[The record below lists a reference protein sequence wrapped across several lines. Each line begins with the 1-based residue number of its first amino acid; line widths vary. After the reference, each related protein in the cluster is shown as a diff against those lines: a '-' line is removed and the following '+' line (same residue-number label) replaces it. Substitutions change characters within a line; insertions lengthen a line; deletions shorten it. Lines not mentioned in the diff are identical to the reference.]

1 MATNNNLI
9 PININDLPKLDI
21 LSNSDL
27 IPIETVEGT
36 ATILYRDF
44 IIDEDHVTFAATL
57 SASVT
62 SAINLSAAIDATN
75 ATVKTV
81 SASLYS
87 SITALSSYSTTYS
100 NALSSQLT
108 TLSSTFNAT
117 ATVLSA
123 AVNTLSSAVAVN
135 TTNIATLSTSVGTLQ
150 STVVAVTG
158 LQSTH
163 FVLTTSPGS
172 KGPAIEPF
180 FTSPNGVFSL
190 EGSKAYRLAYNLWY
204 TKNTTGTVTFTLS
217 SNTVLNTI
225 AGRIIHSRLTGSNTI
240 FGVTSGALMVASG
253 VSIDDFPA
261 TTTII
266 DAQDQFVDINIVLQ
280 TNATA
285 PIVTLAVTCGTGT
298 VTPIIGSTCTVTK
311 LN

>member
-21 LSNSDL
+21 LTNSDL

-44 IIDEDHVTFAATL
+44 IIDEAHVTFAATL

-62 SAINLSAAIDATN
+62 SAINLSAAIDTTN

-87 SITALSSYSTTYS
+87 SITALSSSSFAYS
-100 NALSSQLT
+100 NALSSGLT
-108 TLSSTFNAT
+108 TLNAT
-117 ATVLSA
+117 VTTLSA
-123 AVNTLSSAVAVN
+123 NVNALSSAVAVN
-135 TTNIATLSTSVGTLQ
+135 TSNIATLSASVNNLQ
-150 STVVAVTG
+150 TTVVAVTG

-163 FVLTTSPGS
+163 FVLTTSSGAKGS
-172 KGPAIEPF
+172 AIEPF
-180 FTSPNGVFSL
+180 FTSPSGMFLL

-204 TKNTTGTVTFTLS
+204 SKGSSGTVTFTLS
-217 SNTVLNTI
+217 SSNVLNTV
-225 AGRIIHSRLTGSNTI
+225 AGRIIHSAPGLSDTKFAT
-240 FGVTSGALMVASG
+240 TSGALIVATG
-253 VSIDDFPA
+253 VSIDAFPA
-261 TTTII
+261 TPTIT
-266 DAQDQFVDINIVLQ
+266 DADQFVDINIVVQ
-280 TNATA
+280 TNAAA
-285 PIVTLAVTCGTGT
+285 PVVTLAVTCGAGT
-298 VTPIIGSTCTVTK
+298 VTPIQGSTCTVTK

>member
-9 PININDLPKLDI
+9 PINIKDLPKLDI

-44 IIDEDHVTFAATL
+44 IIDEAHTTFAATL

-62 SAINLSAAIDATN
+62 SAVNLSAAIDATN

-87 SITALSSYSTTYS
+87 SITALSSSSFAYS

-108 TLSSTFNAT
+108 TLNAT
-117 ATVLSA
+117 VTALSA
-123 AVNTLSSAVAVN
+123 DVNTLSSAVVVN
-135 TTNIATLSTSVGTLQ
+135 TTNIATLSTSVGNLQ

-158 LQSTH
+158 SLPVH
-163 FVLTTSPGS
+163 YILTTGIDARNTPS
-172 KGPAIEPF
+172 EPF
-180 FTSPNGVFSL
+180 FDAPNAVFSL
-190 EGSKAYRLAYNLWY
+190 ESSKAYRFQYFLYYSKQSA
-204 TKNTTGTVTFTLS
+204 GTVTFTIS
-217 SNTVLNTI
+217 GTNVLNFITGSI
-225 AGRIIHSRLTGSNTI
+225 VHSRFTSSATL
-240 FGVTSGALMVASG
+240 FGTTSGAMVN
-253 VSIDDFPA
+253 V
-261 TTTII
+261 I
-266 DAQDQFVDINIVLQ
+266 DAAAVNFPTTYNITASENQFAQIDFTVQTSSTTPSIV
-280 TNATA
+280 
-285 PIVTLAVTCGTGT
+285 VAVSCSAGD
-298 VTPIIGSTCTVTK
+298 VTPLRGSTCTVIK

>member
-44 IIDEDHVTFAATL
+44 IIDEAHVTFAATL

-62 SAINLSAAIDATN
+62 SAINLSAAIDTTN

-87 SITALSSYSTTYS
+87 SITALSSSSTAYS

-108 TLSSTFNAT
+108 TLNAT
-117 ATVLSA
+117 VTALSA
-123 AVNTLSSAVAVN
+123 NVNSLSTTVASN
-135 TTNIATLSTSVGTLQ
+135 TTNIATLSTSVGNLQ
-150 STVVAVTG
+150 ATVVAVTG

-172 KGPAIEPF
+172 KGSIIEPF

-204 TKNTTGTVTFTLS
+204 TKNSTGTVTFTMS

-225 AGRIIHSRLTGSNTI
+225 AGRIIHSRLTGSDTI
-240 FGVTSGALMVASG
+240 YGVTSGALMVASG
-253 VSIDDFPA
+253 VSIDAFPT
-261 TTTII
+261 TTTIV

-280 TNATA
+280 TNAAA

>member
-44 IIDEDHVTFAATL
+44 IIDEAHVTFAATL

-87 SITALSSYSTTYS
+87 SITALSSSSFAYS

-108 TLSSTFNAT
+108 TLNAT
-117 ATVLSA
+117 VTALSA
-123 AVNTLSSAVAVN
+123 NVNSLSTTVASN
-135 TTNIATLSTSVGTLQ
+135 TTNIATLSTSVGNLQ
-150 STVVAVTG
+150 ATVVAVTG

-172 KGPAIEPF
+172 KGSIIEPF

-204 TKNTTGTVTFTLS
+204 TKNSTGTVTFTMS

-225 AGRIIHSRLTGSNTI
+225 AGRIIHSRLTGSDTI
-240 FGVTSGALMVASG
+240 YGVTSGALMVASG
-253 VSIDDFPA
+253 VSIDAFPA
-261 TTTII
+261 TTTIV

-280 TNATA
+280 TNAAA
-285 PIVTLAVTCGTGT
+285 PIVTLAVTCSTGT